1 MKKMLLGILF
11 SICLLVPTSCSA
23 GNVFHDLQDKV
34 GADRAAHFAVC
45 YLINDQLARH
55 TKMSALERF
64 LTVAAIGA
72 AKEVFIDKQWDN
84 GDFAADCLGAL
95 VYEIKF

>member
-1 MKKMLLGILF
+1 MKKWFLAMLFAVTLI
-11 SICLLVPTSCSA
+11 IPTQCNA
-23 GNVFHDLQDKV
+23 NVIHDIRDNV
-34 GADRAAHFAVC
+34 GADRAAHFAVS

-55 TKMSALERF
+55 TKMSAFERF

-72 AKEVFIDKQWDN
+72 AKELIVDDRWDS

>member
-1 MKKMLLGILF
+1 MKKWVLAIMFAVTLI
-11 SICLLVPTSCSA
+11 IPTQCNA
-23 GNVFHDLQDKV
+23 NVIHDIQDNV

-72 AKEVFIDKQWDN
+72 VKEAVIDERWDS
-84 GDFAADCLGAL
+84 GDFAADCLGAIC
-95 VYEIKF
+95 YEIKF